1 MSINTFWVLLNNKH
15 VYVDIKST
23 LYHKSIIKEVQSV
36 RFCSVQ
42 SLRTCRHPASFFPQN
57 SRPTFKTSKYPGH
70 MFALLT
76 SGPCLPPLFVCIALL
91 THTHTPSPPPP
102 CGSLLLYGNTAHPA
116 ALWVFLLNKPN
127 RPICLSV
134 CPPAVLHHRYTP
146 TAADMYDS
154 TRTHART
161 HTHACT
167 HTRTHAQIRARTH
180 TRTRW
185 TFAAESLWKQKILS
199 TSTLFFKEA
208 VSCNVF
214 LLEAKMKLCYF
225 FFLLLWCRCCSS

>member
-91 THTHTPSPPPP
+91 THTHTIPPS
-102 CGSLLLYGNTAHPA
+102 
-116 ALWVFLLNKPN
+116 ALWQFAVVWKHSSPRCPLSVSAKQTKPTH
-127 RPICLSV
+127 LSV
-134 CPPAVLHHRYTP
+134 CL
-146 TAADMYDS
+146 S
-154 TRTHART
+154 TRRPPPSI
-161 HTHACT
+161 HTYCCRHVWQHT
-167 HTRTHAQIRARTH
+167 HTRTHTYARMHTYAHARTH

>member
-134 CPPAVLHHRYTP
+134 CL
-146 TAADMYDS
+146 S
-154 TRTHART
+154 TRRPPPSI
-161 HTHACT
+161 HTYCCRHVWQHT
-167 HTRTHAQIRARTH
+167 HTRTHTYARMHTYAHARTD
-180 TRTRW
+180 TRTH
-185 TFAAESLWKQKILS
+185 AYAH
-199 TSTLFFKEA
+199 TLNIC
-208 VSCNVF
+208 SWIT
-214 LLEAKMKLCYF
+214 LETKDIIDFHSVL
-225 FFLLLWCRCCSS
+225 

>member
-1 MSINTFWVLLNNKH
+1 MLISNLHCITRALLNKC
-15 VYVDIKST
+15 SRFG
-23 LYHKSIIKEVQSV
+23 SV
-36 RFCSVQ
+36 RSSRSVRVVI
-42 SLRTCRHPASFFPQN
+42 LPRFFPKTAD
-57 SRPTFKTSKYPGH
+57 RPSKPANIQVTCSLYWPLGLVYPLYSS
-70 MFALLT
+70 A
-76 SGPCLPPLFVCIALL
+76 SPYS
-91 THTHTPSPPPP
+91 HTHTPSPPPP

-167 HTRTHAQIRARTH
+167 HTRTHAHIRARTH

>member
-91 THTHTPSPPPP
+91 THTHTHTIPPS
-102 CGSLLLYGNTAHPA
+102 
-116 ALWVFLLNKPN
+116 ALWQFAVVWKHSSPRCPLSVSAKQTKPTH
-127 RPICLSV
+127 LSV
-134 CPPAVLHHRYTP
+134 CL
-146 TAADMYDS
+146 S
-154 TRTHART
+154 TRRPPPSI
-161 HTHACT
+161 HTYCCRHVWQHT
-167 HTRTHAQIRARTH
+167 HTRTHTYARMHTYAHARTH
-180 TRTRW
+180 TRTH
-185 TFAAESLWKQKILS
+185 TYAH
-199 TSTLFFKEA
+199 TLNIC
-208 VSCNVF
+208 SWIT
-214 LLEAKMKLCYF
+214 LETKDIIDFHSVL
-225 FFLLLWCRCCSS
+225 